1 MAHIYKASWSGLY
14 LQVSSSLV
22 SCYEQ
27 LMNNSNNLVTHK
39 LTHYTSFVFCPQL
52 TLYSFTYK
60 IYTKGDTV
68 RGLDLFFYF
77 QCWVFYKAT
86 ACKLP
91 HPFFCGFGAWFSA
104 ENLVPPAK
112 ASYFSENCENKQHCH
127 RSVQVF
133 SSDLLRYP
141 KSRHVFLSLSCL
153 PSLPGNYK
161 AKEIFRSKKQWGRT
175 RWEHCGWYFNLLK
188 GCSKLAQLEGEK
200 TCCREMGFCLVQDD
214 NGSDKDFESFVL
226 ASW

>member
-1 MAHIYKASWSGLY
+1 MSF
-14 LQVSSSLV
+14 LQS
-22 SCYEQ
+22 
-27 LMNNSNNLVTHK
+27 NSRQAA
-39 LTHYTSFVFCPQL
+39 TSF
-52 TLYSFTYK
+52 
-60 IYTKGDTV
+60 
-68 RGLDLFFYF
+68 LFFLVVLVLGFLLKILYP
-77 QCWVFYKAT
+77 QKA
-86 ACKLP
+86 P
-91 HPFFCGFGAWFSA
+91 
-104 ENLVPPAK
+104 
-112 ASYFSENCENKQHCH
+112 YFSENCEKKHHCH
-127 RSVQVF
+127 KSVQVF

-175 RWEHCGWYFNLLK
+175 RWEHCGWYSNLLK
-188 GCSKLAQLEGEK
+188 GCSKLAHVEGEK

>member
-52 TLYSFTYK
+52 TSYSFTYK

-141 KSRHVFLSLSCL
+141 KSRHVFFYLWAAYHLFL
-153 PSLPGNYK
+153 ETTRL
-161 AKEIFRSKKQWGRT
+161 KK
-175 RWEHCGWYFNLLK
+175 YSDLK
-188 GCSKLAQLEGEK
+188 NSEAGPDES
-200 TCCREMGFCLVQDD
+200 TVDD
-214 NGSDKDFESFVL
+214 ILTFWRGAAN
-226 ASW
+226 